1 MKWGGWDV
9 AEDGTLS
16 LDGVTRFPI
25 YGANGLIQPGRYITA
40 RLLDREKRIVDVT
53 AHDELEELVKL

>member
-16 LDGVTRFPI
+16 LDGVARFAV
-25 YGANGLIQPGRYITA
+25 YGADGHIQPGRYITA

-53 AHDELEELVKL
+53 VHDELEDLAKL